1 MVLGKLG
8 NYFPFGGVPIFEP
21 IFRGELFSFRGEG
34 IFIYR
39 IILPKKHIGKKKQNT
54 KKNTHRVPFPDF
66 LPKKNATKTEIT
78 NSKWH
83 IGTMTIRRNDRSTWA
98 LHRWFGSHSPET
110 TEVLGSGWVVPL
122 HHGFPLG
129 LFGRARGATP
139 YMGTSLP
146 VIMSTWH
153 LLCIDDCK
161 LLSIYSNFTL
171 HSKLDSFDLS
181 FIDSRYVNGCP
192 WGVVGE
198 VKEELCTLYIARPR
212 KEWATR

>member
-1 MVLGKLG
+1 MIGVLGLCIGDLG
-8 NYFPFGGVPIFEP
+8 PTLLSPGWGWMD
-21 IFRGELFSFRGEG
+21 L
-34 IFIYR
+34 
-39 IILPKKHIGKKKQNT
+39 
-54 KKNTHRVPFPDF
+54 D
-66 LPKKNATKTEIT
+66 
-78 NSKWH
+78 
-83 IGTMTIRRNDRSTWA
+83 
-98 LHRWFGSHSPET
+98 GS
-110 TEVLGSGWVVPL
+110 VPL

-139 YMGTSLP
+139 YGYLTSRNHVNMTFAVHRP
-146 VIMSTWH
+146 FVHPNFTFGVGSSW
-153 LLCIDDCK
+153 DSQNVNWAADCK
-161 LLSIYSNFTL
+161 LLSVYSNFTL